1 MAYGSVMASFN
12 VEDFGTERVAA
23 LTEGEIAERLSE
35 FKRLTDFE
43 EAPIVR

>member
-12 VEDFGTERVAA
+12 VEDFGTERVAS

-35 FKRLTDFE
+35 FKRLTHFE